1 MLNLS
6 PLSQLYQQAQLAQA
20 REDYAQALQLYEDL
34 LEEIGQQTADS
45 VQRDMRLAALRAQGN
60 LWHRLGDQ
68 QNCLTCFERYYLE
81 AGTSVRAIDA
91 LALIGRQHTQ
101 MGQYK
106 KALGAHREALQVA
119 SALNDT
125 DGRAKAYS
133 GIGGALYGLGRYE
146 EVLPNL
152 EKALAL
158 FSQLQDRYQQIRV
171 WNQLGLN
178 YMYTGQIDKSIAV
191 LEEALKL
198 EDALGLWEKAIILG
212 NLGEA
217 YQWLFNMEKALVYHR
232 QAMALAEDIHSP
244 TAVADIC
251 RNIGVDLV
259 YLGEL
264 ESGIR
269 HLYTALALSED
280 TGQPDIKMQT
290 LYSLALAELQQ
301 GNTVTAHE
309 HAQALYDMA
318 EKGQTIGHSAN
329 AYHALGLCQR
339 EMGEMTAARQL
350 WQHGVLMAHSAGK
363 QMLIWQLHAALAE
376 IAPTNNLAH
385 IHNRMA
391 AEMIDQIVFPI
402 EDESLRQVFLDAPPV
417 QAVLAQQLSEQG

>member
-1 MLNLS
+1 MGLFMGASYLADRWARS
-6 PLSQLYQQAQLAQA
+6 DHSQTMQYLGLGLY
-20 REDYAQALQLYEDL
+20 
-34 LEEIGQQTADS
+34 I
-45 VQRDMRLAALRAQGN
+45 AA
-60 LWHRLGDQ
+60 
-68 QNCLTCFERYYLE
+68 E
-81 AGTSVRAIDA
+81 
-91 LALIGRQHTQ
+91 ALIFAPLILIAAIHTDQ
-101 MGQYK
+101 SILPSSITLTLFLFAGLTGTVFITKKDFSFLRGILAVGGMG
-106 KALGAHREALQVA
+106 
-119 SALNDT
+119 
-125 DGRAKAYS
+125 